1 MDERLAK
8 ELKKDLP
15 LTLQKM
21 PDQLKEQQPVI
32 QLKLP
37 FEFNVSLLQADT
49 QRIEDHIWVEHYNK
63 ADYDG
68 GWTSLALLSKDG
80 IASSIIA
87 SISGDTALK
96 PTEIMNVC
104 PYIQEVLEAFKFE
117 KLAIRLMRLSAG
129 AVIKP
134 HRDNALAYE
143 DGEFRLHIPI
153 VTNPDVNFILSGER
167 VVMEEGTCW
176 YINANEEHAVSNN
189 GTEDRIHLVIDGKRN
204 DWTDGIFFALAPEP
218 SFKPIERQMTSIE
231 QEMMIE
237 ELRRMNTPAALDII
251 AKIKAVQNDSLE

>member
-1 MDERLAK
+1 MDKRLAK

-21 PDQLKEQQPVI
+21 PDQLKEQAPVR

-37 FEFNVSLLQADT
+37 FKFNVSLLQADT
-49 QRIEDHIWVEHYNK
+49 QRVEDHIWVEHYNK
-63 ADYDG
+63 ADYNG
-68 GWTSLALLSKDG
+68 TWTSLALLSKDG

-87 SISGDTALK
+87 SVSGDTALK

-104 PYIQEVLEAFKFE
+104 PYIQEVLEVFKFE
-117 KLAIRLMRLSAG
+117 KLTVRLMRLSAG

-153 VTNPDVNFILSGER
+153 VTNPDVIFMLSGER

-204 DWTDGIFFALAPEP
+204 EWTDKIFFALAPES
-218 SFKPIERQMTSIE
+218 SFKPMEKKMTSIE

-237 ELRRMNTPAALDII
+237 ELRRMNTPAALHII
-251 AKIKAVQNDSLE
+251 AQITGVKNGFTE